1 MIFKPTIQPD
11 PRAIESSLR
20 LLIPAGAVF
29 EIRALKVKQDFGRP
43 AQHSGYYD
51 YENIAKAAE
60 DVVGLGDAPVGV
72 YVTLNPVKPAIL
84 ARRAYRME
92 RADAGEL
99 TSDHEVESRSTLLID
114 SDPDRPSGICATDA
128 EHEAAHA
135 LSAQIK
141 SDLAAAGWPEP
152 VYVDSG
158 NGGQLWYRI
167 SLPAE
172 DGGLVTR
179 TLAALGKK
187 YDTAVVHIDQT
198 VTNPSRLGRLPG
210 TVNRKGDNT
219 PDRPYRMARVLSA
232 PASLV
237 PVPIELLEALAGPAL
252 VPKQNAVQPKS
263 TAWTQE
269 AVQAFIDKH
278 LSDCGPGAPTAY
290 RGGTKW
296 VLDKCPFDESHTGG
310 CAAVFYSQDGVPGFR
325 CQHNSCLNHHWSGV
339 TAKFGID
346 NRAATS
352 AANGQAGGR
361 PRAPCPTETATMF
374 MQESLMRDGFPVIR
388 HWRDQWYAFS
398 DEGWM
403 PVTDGEMMKRV
414 LTWLQS
420 KGGVLADFAT
430 VNYARNVLANLSAF
444 GLCGIPATV
453 ERPCWLSTAEDAR
466 NWVAFS
472 NGVAVDLWRYAEAL
486 ATGTEPPADCVRKV
500 TADLFSADFVDYPW
514 TDKPTEPRL
523 FFEYLLRVLPDV
535 DVRYAV
541 WRMLGLMVVDN
552 ARYEVFFQMT
562 GKGANGKTVLLDTIE
577 ALVGQ
582 QNISYVALESL
593 APGNRFQNFPLVT
606 SKVNISGELA
616 TDIGAASLAAIE
628 GIFKHAVSGGTI
640 EVERKGMDKTFERCR
655 ARFVM
660 SANSLPTFMDKS
672 EAIWRRLRV
681 IPFEVEIPESE
692 KDVDLAKK
700 ITAAD
705 MPGIL
710 YWALRG
716 LADVIRLGHVPDCIR
731 GAALKTAHRASCDH
745 EREFLMER
753 YEPGTTD
760 DRVISTALYAEYKGW
775 MDTNGYRALGA
786 ARFKA
791 RVESAFPSVRYADMR
806 IHMMHCKGYEGLR
819 LKRGVAPVAGMASAI
834 EYPNLN

>member
-1 MIFKPTIQPD
+1 MIWKPIMHAD
-11 PRAIESSLR
+11 PNAIETFLK
-20 LLIPAGAVF
+20 LLVQPGAVF
-29 EIRALKVKQDFGRP
+29 EIRALKVKQEYGRP
-43 AQHSGYYD
+43 AQFSGYYD
-51 YENIAKAAE
+51 YERISKAAE
-60 DVVGLGDAPVGV
+60 DVVDLGEAPGGV
-72 YVTLNPVKPAIL
+72 YVTLNPVKPAVM
-84 ARRAYRME
+84 ARRACRIE
-92 RADAGEL
+92 RADTGET
-99 TSDHEVESRSTLLID
+99 TSDHEVESRTTLLID

-128 EHEAAHA
+128 EHEAALA
-135 LSAQIK
+135 LSARIV
-141 SDLAAAGWPEP
+141 SDLTAAGWPEP
-152 VYVDSG
+152 VSIDSG

-172 DGGLVTR
+172 DGELVTR

-187 YDTAVVHIDQT
+187 YDSTVVHIDQT
-198 VTNPSRLGRLPG
+198 VFNPSRIGRLPG
-210 TVNRKGDNT
+210 TMNRKGDNT
-219 PDRPYRMARVLSA
+219 TDRPHRMARVLSA

-237 PVPIELLEALAGPAL
+237 PVPIELLEALAGPASA
-252 VPKQNAVQPKS
+252 PKPNAVQSKS
-263 TAWTQE
+263 TAWTRD
-269 AVQAFIDKH
+269 AVQQFIDAN
-278 LSDCGPGAPTAY
+278 LSECGPGAPTDY

-296 VLDKCPFDESHTGG
+296 VLEKCPFDESHTGG
-310 CAAVFYSQDGVPGFR
+310 CAAVFHSQDGVPGFK
-325 CQHNSCLNHHWSGV
+325 CQHNSCVNHHWRGLM
-339 TAKFGID
+339 AKFGVD
-346 NRAATS
+346 NRSATS

-361 PRAPCPTETATMF
+361 PRAPCPTETATLF
-374 MQESLMRDGFPVIR
+374 MQEALLREGLPAVR
-388 HWRDQWYAFS
+388 HWRDCWYAYE
-398 DEGWM
+398 DDGWS
-403 PVTDGEMMKRV
+403 PVTDGEMMKRL

-453 ERPCWLSTAEDAR
+453 ERPCWLSTGEDAR

-486 ATGTEPPADCVRKV
+486 AAGIEPPADCVRKV

-514 TDKPTEPRL
+514 SDKPIEPSL
-523 FFEYLLRVLPDV
+523 FFEYLLRVLPDA
-535 DVRYAV
+535 DVRNAV

-562 GKGANGKTVLLDTIE
+562 GKGSNGKTVLLDTIE
-577 ALVGQ
+577 ALVGR

-700 ITAAD
+700 SIAAD

-716 LADVIRLGHVPDCIR
+716 LADVFRLGHVPDCIR
-731 GAALKTAHRASCDH
+731 GAALKAAHRASCDH
-745 EREFLMER
+745 EREFLLER
-753 YEPGTTD
+753 YEPGTLD
-760 DRVISTALYAEYKGW
+760 DKVMSSLLYAEYKSW

-791 RVESAFPSVRYADMR
+791 RVEGIFPTARYADMR
-806 IHMMHCKGYEGLR
+806 IHMSHAKGYEGIR
-819 LKRGVAPVAGMASAI
+819 LKRGVAPVAVPESA
-834 EYPNLN
+834 YG